1 MKIYKIIPKIYIVFI
16 IFTVTF
22 QAKAIMIIKHN
33 LSASENE
40 NSLSYEYA
48 ILKLILDKSKDKY
61 GEYQLVKSIK
71 MSQTRAF
78 HELSK
83 VDSEVNIIASMTS
96 IEREKKS
103 SPIRFCLFKG
113 LLGVR
118 IPIVLQSEKERIE
131 KIKTYSDLR
140 KLSAGQV
147 FDWPDTHI
155 LEANKM
161 NVIKTT
167 VYTGLFPMLV
177 LKRFDIFPLGAL
189 EVYQIEKEHEAK
201 YNLSVIE
208 KWAIAYPT
216 GYYFFVNKK
225 NKILEERLNYGF
237 MIAIKDGS
245 FDEIFNKYNNNFLQ
259 IANLE
264 NRKIF
269 KLKNPILP
277 KTTLFK
283 DKNIWHPLIMKEF
296 SEF

>member
-1 MKIYKIIPKIYIVFI
+1 MKVLKILIKYFI
-16 IFTVTF
+16 ICLNFVIIIH
-22 QAKAIMIIKHN
+22 ANAEMLIKHN
-33 LSASENE
+33 LTASENE

-48 ILKLILDKSKDKY
+48 VLKLILEKSKDKY
-61 GEYQLVKSIK
+61 GEYKLIKSVK
-71 MSQTRAF
+71 MSQSRAF

-83 VDSEVNIIASMTS
+83 ASPEVNVIASMTS
-96 IEREKKS
+96 IEREKQS
-103 SPIRFCLFKG
+103 TPIRVCLFKG

-118 IPIVLQSEKERIE
+118 IPIVLKIEKDRIE
-131 KIKTYSDLR
+131 NIKTIQEFKR
-140 KLSAGQV
+140 LSVGQV

-161 NVIKTT
+161 NVIKTS

-189 EVYQIEKEHEAK
+189 EVYHIEKEHEAK

-216 GYYFFVNKK
+216 GYYFFVNKE
-225 NKILEERLNYGF
+225 NKLLEDRLNYGF
-237 MIAIKDGS
+237 MTAIKDGS
-245 FDEIFNKYNNNFLQ
+245 FNEIFNKYNNNFLLS
-259 IANLE
+259 ANLE

-277 KTTLFK
+277 NTTVFK
-283 DKNIWHPLIMKEF
+283 DKNLWHPLIMKEF
-296 SEF
+296 SEL

>member
-1 MKIYKIIPKIYIVFI
+1 MEISKYISKIFIVFLFF
-16 IFTVTF
+16 IFTL

-33 LSASENE
+33 LTASENE

-48 ILKLILDKSKDKY
+48 ILKLILDKSKERY

-83 VDSEVNIIASMTS
+83 VDSEVNVIASMTS
-96 IEREKKS
+96 IERENKS
-103 SPIRFCLFKG
+103 SPIRICLFKG

-118 IPIVLQSEKERIE
+118 IPIVLNSEKERIE
-131 KIKTYSDLR
+131 KIKTYSDLK
-140 KLSAGQV
+140 KLKVGQV
-147 FDWPDTHI
+147 FDWPDKKI

-161 NVIKTT
+161 SVIKTT

-201 YNLSVIE
+201 YKLNVIE
-208 KWAIAYPT
+208 NWAIAYPT
-216 GYYFFVNKK
+216 GYYFFVNQK

-237 MIAIKDGS
+237 MNAIKDGS
-245 FDEIFNKYNNNFLQ
+245 FDEIFNKYNSNFLK

-277 KTTLFK
+277 KTTVFK

>member
-1 MKIYKIIPKIYIVFI
+1 MKLLKIAIKYYIICLNFFVI
-16 IFTVTF
+16 IR
-22 QAKAIMIIKHN
+22 ANAEMIIKHN
-33 LSASENE
+33 LTASENE
-40 NSLSYEYA
+40 TSLSYEYA
-48 ILKLILDKSKDKY
+48 VLKLILEKSKDKY
-61 GEYQLVKSIK
+61 GEYKLIKSVK
-71 MSQTRAF
+71 MSQSRAF

-83 VDSEVNIIASMTS
+83 GSPEVNVIASMTS
-96 IEREKKS
+96 IEREKQS
-103 SPIRFCLFKG
+103 TPIRVCLFKG

-118 IPIVLQSEKERIE
+118 IPIVLKTEKDRIE
-131 KIKTYSDLR
+131 NIKTIKEFKR
-140 KLSAGQV
+140 LSVGQV

-161 NVIKTT
+161 NVIKTS

-201 YNLSVIE
+201 FKLSVIE

-216 GYYFFVNKK
+216 GYYFFVHKENKL
-225 NKILEERLNYGF
+225 LEDRLNYGF
-237 MIAIKDGS
+237 MTSIKDGS
-245 FDEIFNKYNNNFLQ
+245 FDEIFSKYNNNFLQ

-277 KTTLFK
+277 SSTVFK
-283 DKNIWHPLIMKEF
+283 DKNLWHPLIMKEF